1 LQDETETSP
10 ERQQTRLMKLIEE
23 LKSSPVAIETAAAN
37 EQHYEI
43 PTAFFQR
50 VLGPNM
56 KYSSCFWEDDCN
68 SLSRAEEDALK
79 ITCVRAAIEDG
90 MKVLELGCGWGSLTL
105 YAAAKFPNLHITGVS
120 NSTSQ
125 KEYIEKCCRERGL
138 SNVNII
144 TADMNSFEPA
154 EVFDRVISVEM
165 FEHMR
170 NYRLLLQRISN
181 WLKPDGRL
189 FVHIFTHR
197 QFAYCFD
204 VVDESDWMSRYF
216 FTGGMMPSDHLLFY
230 FNEHLRVEQHWHWS
244 GQHYQKTSEAWLRN
258 MDEHKKE
265 LLPIIASVYGEDQK
279 VKWWVYWRVFFMA
292 CAELWGFKEGKE
304 WMVSHYLMQ
313 KTNKTDSM
321 I

>member
-1 LQDETETSP
+1 
-10 ERQQTRLMKLIEE
+10 
-23 LKSSPVAIETAAAN
+23 
-37 EQHYEI
+37 
-43 PTAFFQR
+43 
-50 VLGPNM
+50 
-56 KYSSCFWEDDCN
+56 
-68 SLSRAEEDALK
+68 
-79 ITCVRAAIEDG
+79 

-265 LLPIIASVYGEDQK
+265 LLPIIA
-279 VKWWVYWRVFFMA
+279 
-292 CAELWGFKEGKE
+292 KE